1 MIDQENTPS
10 ERLKILCETYFGGN
24 KSKMG
29 KALDVSY
36 QNINN
41 YLEKGKKPS
50 FEVMQKAYSIF
61 ADKINSDWL
70 ILGDGEMFRSNI
82 ANPYAPSKVET
93 TSDNNLD
100 LNFNNL
106 GVSKQLFE
114 YQSMIIELQQK
125 VIRSLEK

>member
-29 KALDVSY
+29 KSLDVSY

-50 FEVMQKAYSIF
+50 FEVMQKAYFLF

-70 ILGDGEMFRSNI
+70 ILGNGEMFKSNI
-82 ANPYAPSKVET
+82 TNPYAPSKVET
-93 TSDNNLD
+93 TTDENSDMT
-100 LNFNNL
+100 FNKI

-125 VIRSLEK
+125 VIRSLEN

>member
-70 ILGDGEMFRSNI
+70 ILGHGEMFRSNI

-93 TSDNNLD
+93 TSDDNLD
-100 LNFNNL
+100 LNFNKL